1 MATPFEAA
9 SQYVCLFIFFLI
21 LSLLLFYPFFVCVCV
36 WMGTG
41 IFDLIRLLSIYASSS
56 LDDGFNLLCALLGF
70 RLLGYFR
77 RCAAG
82 CAALLIIIY
91 FSSFYFFSSSS
102 DDDDAD
108 LYEKS
113 KRFLNV

>member
-1 MATPFEAA
+1 MT
-9 SQYVCLFIFFLI
+9 QYVCLFFFAVVV
-21 LSLLLFYPFFVCVCV
+21 LSFFFAV

-82 CAALLIIIY
+82 CCAPDYYIFRLFISFLLLLMMTTRTRAL
-91 FSSFYFFSSSS
+91 
-102 DDDDAD
+102 
-108 LYEKS
+108 
-113 KRFLNV
+113 

>member
-1 MATPFEAA
+1 MT
-9 SQYVCLFIFFLI
+9 QYVCLFFFAVVV
-21 LSLLLFYPFFVCVCV
+21 LSFFFAV

-108 LYEKS
+108 PRYKDLLS
-113 KRFLNV
+113 FIL